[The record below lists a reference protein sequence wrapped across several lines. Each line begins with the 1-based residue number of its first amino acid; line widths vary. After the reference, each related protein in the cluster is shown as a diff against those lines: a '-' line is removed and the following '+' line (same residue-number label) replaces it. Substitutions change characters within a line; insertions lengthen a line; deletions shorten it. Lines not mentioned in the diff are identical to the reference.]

1 MYDEPYLETC
11 CRSALHRLRL
21 CAAVGR
27 PADTRD
33 SGCLHRL
40 VRMGLARVRADGR
53 YEAATTADIPDAAVS
68 AGTPRVA
75 ISADT
80 PKAAVSADTPKAA
93 VSADASPGK
102 RLA

>member
-21 CAAVGR
+21 CAVAGR

-40 VRMGLARVRADGR
+40 ARMGLARVRADGR
-53 YEAATTADIPDAAVS
+53 YEAAVTADAPEAAV
-68 AGTPRVA
+68 T
-75 ISADT
+75 
-80 PKAAVSADTPKAA
+80 
-93 VSADASPGK
+93 ADASPSK